1 MRKLLTP
8 VLLLFLGSQA
18 IANPIVINYS
28 HDFLW
33 YTSVYQDTPLWIPIV
48 SSILAVALE
57 FIALRFLVQIGEP
70 KIDNLRKKFLIIN
83 SVTFP
88 LTQIAAFWFGPASE
102 LIPII
107 VEKLF
112 YNRDT
117 KFKEWGHKGW
127 LAVIGVNLF
136 SYAVGILFSEL
147 YLRVAYS

>member
-8 VLLLFLGSQA
+8 VLLLFHCSQA

-33 YTSVYQDTPLWIPIV
+33 YTSVCQDTPLWIPIV
-48 SSILAVALE
+48 SSILALALE
-57 FIALRFLVQIGEP
+57 FIALRFLVQIEEP
-70 KIDNLRKKFLIIN
+70 KIDNLGKKFLIIN

-102 LIPII
+102 LFPII
-107 VEKLF
+107 VEKMF

-117 KFKEWGHKGW
+117 KFKEWGYKGW
-127 LAVIGVNLF
+127 LALIGVNLF

-147 YLRVAYS
+147 YLRIAYS